1 MRRDSMAGP
10 DETPQGTSQPD
21 AAEPH
26 GETDSAPDAPDVVA
40 EIGVAHEEPSPA
52 AILIVRR
59 YLERETVAFVTRFWR
74 AAYPF
79 RKKP

>member
-10 DETPQGTSQPD
+10 DETPKSTSQPG

-26 GETDSAPDAPDVVA
+26 DETSSTPDVAA
-40 EIGVAHEEPSPA
+40 EMNVAHEEPSPA

-59 YLERETVAFVTRFWR
+59 YLEREAVTFVTRVWR
-74 AAYPF
+74 ATHPF

>member
-10 DETPQGTSQPD
+10 DETPQSTSQPG
-21 AAEPH
+21 AAEAH
-26 GETDSAPDAPDVVA
+26 GETDSAPDVVA
-40 EIGVAHEEPSPA
+40 ELNIVHEEPSPA

-59 YLERETVAFVTRFWR
+59 YLERATVTFATRVWR
-74 AAYPF
+74 ATHPF